1 MTEEEIK
8 AYVNRI
14 ENTPLE
20 KVREVLPSFNLYN
33 VDLVMSKIC
42 EVLAENVNILRRLNN
57 ENDKNECFHWINYD
71 NKNSSYKTSYK
82 RTYDRNKSC

>member
-57 ENDKNECFHWINYD
+57 ENDKMN
-71 NKNSSYKTSYK
+71 
-82 RTYDRNKSC
+82 